1 MMIKRRRGSRKRG
14 KRHRRNKRDDE
25 KDERDLAKPARN
37 WKRGTVDGESGSVDQ
52 GGSESKPRRGAAL
65 F

>member
-25 KDERDLAKPARN
+25 KDESDLAKPARN
-37 WKRGTVDGESGSVDQ
+37 WKRGTVDGESGI
-52 GGSESKPRRGAAL
+52 AAWCSRT
-65 F
+65 

>member
-25 KDERDLAKPARN
+25 KDESDLAKPARN
-37 WKRGTVDGESGSVDQ
+37 WKRGKVDGESGI
-52 GGSESKPRRGAAL
+52 AAWCSRT
-65 F
+65 